1 MNSGILYELDMR
13 LRPSGN
19 SGLLVVHLK
28 TFAQYQHEDAWTWEH
43 QALVRARMIFGNEE
57 LQQQYIDI
65 RQDVLSKPRAFIELK
80 NDIITMREKMR
91 NHLDKSSESLFDI
104 KQGKGGLVDI
114 EFLAQFLVLAYAS
127 QHRELMLVCDNLGI
141 FKTLLKL
148 DLLAKEEQQQLSN
161 MYQKLRAL
169 GHQATM
175 QNEGQLSNRESIAG
189 QDAIEDIWKKRLV
202 D

>member
-1 MNSGILYELDMR
+1 MR

-19 SGLLVVHLK
+19 SGLLVVHLN

-57 LQQQYIDI
+57 LQQQYLNV
-65 RQDVLSKPRAFIELK
+65 RQDVLSKPRELIELK

-114 EFLAQFLVLAYAS
+114 EFLAQFLVLAYAT
-127 QHRELMLVCDNLGI
+127 QHRELLLVCDNLGI

-148 DLLAKEEQQQLSN
+148 GLLEKAEQQQLSN

-175 QNEGQLSNRESIAG
+175 QNAGQLIDLQKLSG
-189 QDAIEDIWKKRLV
+189 QSDIGDIWQKRLL

>member
-1 MNSGILYELDMR
+1 
-13 LRPSGN
+13 
-19 SGLLVVHLK
+19 
-28 TFAQYQHEDAWTWEH
+28 
-43 QALVRARMIFGNEE
+43 
-57 LQQQYIDI
+57 
-65 RQDVLSKPRAFIELK
+65 
-80 NDIITMREKMR
+80 MREKMR
-91 NHLDKSSESLFDI
+91 SHLDKSSESLFDI
-104 KQGKGGLVDI
+104 KQGQGGLVDI

-148 DLLAKEEQQQLSN
+148 ELLEKSEQQQLSN

-175 QNEGQLSNRESIAG
+175 QNAGQLIELQKLSG
-189 QDAIEDIWKKRLV
+189 QSDIENIWQKRLL